1 MENICSRTVSTL
13 SRPRCFQDRLERR
26 PIFFDLGRAFG
37 NTERHDF
44 HRRNRE
50 KENGRAPR
58 RAPRSVSSAQLSC
71 PFLVLIGVEEV
82 PCLCG
87 ECNSLGECVVNVY
100 RMIHAQCIS
109 KRAGGGVFGLFVL
122 NYWFISATFRGNNS
136 RFRFAFGAQHK
147 CRVIR

>member
-26 PIFFDLGRAFG
+26 PIFFDFGSRFRKYRAPRLGE
-37 NTERHDF
+37 T
-44 HRRNRE
+44 RE

>member
-1 MENICSRTVSTL
+1 ML
-13 SRPRCFQDRLERR
+13 SARMSVGR
-26 PIFFDLGRAFG
+26 FFLIWVALSEIPSATTFIGETA
-37 NTERHDF
+37 
-44 HRRNRE
+44 RE